1 MLLRGRVQNKKRNK
15 PRMYSPIKQKIL
27 LLFSA
32 GIALSFAGTLGRQWR
47 ILGDVPREWKKIN
60 RQYLYRV
67 VHEFRDKQLVS
78 VKENADGTLSIFL
91 TEKGRERVL
100 TFDDTKMR
108 IVKPSR
114 WDGKWHTVL
123 FDIPE
128 KHKHAREALRSK
140 LRELGFL
147 QWQKSV
153 FVYPHPCR
161 DQIEFITSF
170 FEVRPYVRYAVM
182 TDITNEAELRLYF
195 NLV

>member
-1 MLLRGRVQNKKRNK
+1 MLERCVQNKRRDV
-15 PRMYSPIKQKIL
+15 PRLYSPLKQKVL
-27 LLFSA
+27 LLLSA
-32 GIALSFAGTLGRQWR
+32 GVALSFAGTLGRQWR
-47 ILGDVPREWKKIN
+47 ILEDVPREWKKIN
-60 RQYLYRV
+60 RQYLYRIV
-67 VHEFRDKQLVS
+67 REFRDRELVS
-78 VKENADGTLSIFL
+78 AKENMDGTMSIFL
-91 TEKGRERVL
+91 TEKGCERVL

-108 IVKPSR
+108 IEKPGR

-140 LRELGFL
+140 LRELGFY

-153 FVYPHPCR
+153 FVYPYPCR

-170 FEVRPYVRYAVM
+170 FEVRPHVRYAVM

-195 NLV
+195 DLV